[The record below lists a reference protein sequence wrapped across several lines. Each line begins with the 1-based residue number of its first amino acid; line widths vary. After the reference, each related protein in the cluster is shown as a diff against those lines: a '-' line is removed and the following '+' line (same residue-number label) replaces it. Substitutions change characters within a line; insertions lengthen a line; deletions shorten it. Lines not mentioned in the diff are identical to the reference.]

1 MTSVIPCGEC
11 ESCKTMPDRAGL
23 CDNIGCYGLMADDE
37 KHLNGWFADYLLL
50 REGST
55 FFKVNEFD
63 VNTRIMIEPLSVGG
77 SGGRKRRRVR
87 GLSLLIL
94 LALLMVRV
102 RSVLQYLQ
110 Y

>member
-1 MTSVIPCGEC
+1 MGDKIVTSVIPCGEC

-55 FFKVNEFD
+55 SSRLMNL
-63 VNTRIMIEPLSVGG
+63 M
-77 SGGRKRRRVR
+77 
-87 GLSLLIL
+87 LIH
-94 LALLMVRV
+94 
-102 RSVLQYLQ
+102 VL
-110 Y
+110 